1 MFDISD
7 GIWKGVFA
15 VARVTARHLRRKPRP
30 VNATLRPGAET
41 PGWNILAAAARPYL
55 KKRGEKVLLARW
67 LGLDASRVTEYFV
80 KNSAMPDAERTL
92 MIIQWLAMR
101 RAGRSPG

>member
-1 MFDISD
+1 
-7 GIWKGVFA
+7 
-15 VARVTARHLRRKPRP
+15 
-30 VNATLRPGAET
+30 VNATVRPGADT
-41 PGWNILAAAARPYL
+41 PGWNILAAAIRPYL

-67 LGLDASRVTEYFV
+67 LGLDASRVTEFFC

-92 MIIQWLAMR
+92 MLIQWLAMR